1 MWGVAGKGGGE
12 NGTDQLE
19 SFLRGQRGDLRC
31 FWLDPETFFPLCHG
45 KIEGVVAVGI
55 LLQAWLC
62 YPNEAAVCRS
72 TCFIVLL
79 EVCLE

>member
-1 MWGVAGKGGGE
+1 
-12 NGTDQLE
+12 
-19 SFLRGQRGDLRC
+19 
-31 FWLDPETFFPLCHG
+31 
-45 KIEGVVAVGI
+45 VAVGI